1 MLLAQRRQEAFA
13 TITAAEVAVLT
24 ARRKLLSLNAQL
36 IDKGGGGS
44 LSEVKKDSDEFLK
57 VTKDAPETLRRLRT
71 SLEKIDVTK
80 ESKELLFHSIEAIAA
95 AVRKAAD
102 PEVMEANVDMLVA
115 KTEMHLRFLEKAAE
129 VKAKLGGR

>member
-80 ESKELLFHSIEAIAA
+80 ESKRIA
-95 AVRKAAD
+95 VS
-102 PEVMEANVDMLVA
+102 
-115 KTEMHLRFLEKAAE
+115 
-129 VKAKLGGR
+129 